1 MPSKNERGWCL
12 MLRRQCP
19 DRYRIERDD
28 EAAVFNSDDEAI
40 AHVKAAGS
48 KGGTVCWLS
57 YELHKAHAE
66 LDAAE
71 IAMHSGGMNQ
81 SNRGRPERRWRR
93 KTLTRPSRAGW
104 WICILPGRV
113 PAVVQVTETAAAGRL
128 CRELRMGGSQQ
139 CGFSDW
145 RGTWVPF

>member
-1 MPSKNERGWCL
+1 
-12 MLRRQCP
+12 MLRRQRP

-28 EAAVFNSDDEAI
+28 EAAVFDSDAAAI
-40 AHVKAAGS
+40 AHVKAAGGRGD
-48 KGGTVCWLS
+48 KICWLS

-71 IAMHSGGMNQ
+71 ITMHSGGMKR
-81 SNRGRPERRWRR
+81 SNRGGPKKRERR
-93 KTLTRPSRAGW
+93 KTLTRPTQAGR
-104 WICILPGRV
+104 WICCLPGRV